1 VPAPASPL
9 WAAVQPVAD
18 MEKGGPAQGRPDNTP
33 EGSLLQP
40 GDIPCDY
47 CGQAAAVWYVSTS
60 VPAPLEVR
68 SRLVC
73 DRHLAS
79 AKAVVGDQGRPVT
92 VTPLR

>member
-1 VPAPASPL
+1 MPPNEERTGPL
-9 WAAVQPVAD
+9 GEDRSDSTEPIV
-18 MEKGGPAQGRPDNTP
+18 
-33 EGSLLQP
+33 LQP